1 MGLVRPLR
9 HVTALCGAC
18 LQSSL
23 PRTKTVTWRNPT
35 FASAA
40 DPHVCTQQRPGHLS
54 SLTRVVTSQSLR
66 VVKRHRGT
74 IWNLLRPARGSSH
87 PFQGDSD
94 NFAKISL
101 HYSVHFTPA
110 PFKPLPPLPP
120 PKKTSFQ
127 TPMRH
132 GLLSHPSDSQAEWNV
147 SRQRMSTHKRQLWF
161 RQTLSGGEGDIKAK
175 VKSSLG
181 SSAPRF
187 T

>member
-110 PFKPLPPLPP
+110 PFKPLPPPTPSKKNKFPNTYAPWPPLPSVWQP
-120 PKKTSFQ
+120 GWMERVTAAHVHAQKTI
-127 TPMRH
+127 
-132 GLLSHPSDSQAEWNV
+132 V
-147 SRQRMSTHKRQLWF
+147 
-161 RQTLSGGEGDIKAK
+161 I
-175 VKSSLG
+175 
-181 SSAPRF
+181 
-187 T
+187 